1 MALPAGK
8 GESRQEQEGK
18 MIPFFVEFVKFTTG
32 FATIIALALFTL
44 HLVSATG

>member
-1 MALPAGK
+1 MALPTGRE
-8 GESRQEQEGK
+8 ESRQEKERK

-44 HLVSATG
+44 HLVSTTG